1 MPYLRCY
8 FLQPEETK
16 ETEDDAEQNSAGTES
31 KLPKGSIIYFS
42 GVSNTCT
49 RENVKECLDKFDA
62 DIAYIDFQRGNTE
75 GWVRLQGENAA
86 KPLLEKTD
94 DGKVREIFANFLKFY
109 DRALII
115 LKLQ

>member
-1 MPYLRCY
+1 MIYLISSLFY
-8 FLQPEETK
+8 QTEK
-16 ETEDDAEQNSAGTES
+16 ETEDDEQVSTGTDN

-42 GVSNTCT
+42 GVSRKCT
-49 RENVKECLDKFDA
+49 REDIKECLDKFDA

-94 DGKVREIFANFLKFY
+94 KGKVRGMSAILSNLY
-109 DRALII
+109 YLITSLI
-115 LKLQ
+115 VLKL